1 MIFKKMLKNLITIN
15 FFIFLILFSS
25 SSLANSEFELWI
37 NDFKKKAISSGISK
51 IVVEDAC
58 KWKPK
63 NLLDAVLI
71 DAPCSSTGTLR
82 RNPDIFYTKTKRDIE
97 KLTGIQLTLLKAAKS
112 MVKKG
117 GIIVFSTCSLLP
129 QEGED
134 LIDSVLVED
143 KTLSRAPISAEE
155 LGLMPEL
162 VTKVGDLRTLPV
174 HYSNLGGMDGFYAAR
189 LIRN

>member
-1 MIFKKMLKNLITIN
+1 M
-15 FFIFLILFSS
+15 
-25 SSLANSEFELWI
+25 
-37 NDFKKKAISSGISK
+37 
-51 IVVEDAC
+51 
-58 KWKPK
+58 
-63 NLLDAVLI
+63 LI

-143 KTLSRAPISAEE
+143 KTLSRAPIFAEE